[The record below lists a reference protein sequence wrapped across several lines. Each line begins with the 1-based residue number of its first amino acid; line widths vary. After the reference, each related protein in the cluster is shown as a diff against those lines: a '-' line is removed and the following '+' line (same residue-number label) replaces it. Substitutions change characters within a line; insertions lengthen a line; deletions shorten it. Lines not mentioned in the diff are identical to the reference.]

1 MSERK
6 GETVERRPGAAR
18 YEWDDFRLDMD
29 AYRLERRGEMLA
41 VEPKALD
48 LLALLVSEP
57 GHLFTKQE
65 IFDRVWPG
73 TAVTDHALT
82 RVVAQLRRI
91 LGDDSREPRY
101 IETVPTRGYRWLRPV
116 TLARVAG
123 APSPSSVPRAP
134 GPAEDPPRGEGGA
147 DKAAAAPGIPQGL
160 ARPGRWNAWALGLAS
175 VLLAL
180 FAAGFWT
187 SHTESRATTGGAVEG
202 PGPSAAW
209 RDVAWPVQV
218 TTHDGLDLHPALSPR
233 GDALAFAS
241 DRSGS
246 IEIYVRPLADAAVD
260 RMLTSDGGH
269 NLQPAWSPDGTQLA
283 YHSTVKGG
291 IWVVPAHGGVP
302 RQIAVEGANPA
313 WSPDGRLIAFQSDE
327 YADVTPSA
335 FGAQNGSTLWIVG
348 ANGTNLRPV
357 TRAGNPIGGHAAPAW
372 SPDGNHIAF
381 TVADGGRNNGVW
393 MVSLRTGDVAALV
406 NRRGLYEVAFA
417 PDGSALYAA
426 GGEAIVH
433 RLPLDAERGRL
444 AGPIETIP
452 IPGVPGVRGLSVS
465 ADGRR
470 LAFAGLALS
479 SQIWSQPIKADGS
492 PAGPPRALTT
502 DTSRRNSAA
511 VVSPDGRRIAY
522 MSTRRGE
529 PPNVWVMDIDGTNR
543 VQVTSNETSDG
554 TPSWF
559 PDSRRVAYFTNRN
572 ESDGLWSV
580 DVTTRREE
588 PLIDFSQ
595 SVRARLTGA
604 TPYEFELSPS
614 MASAVVAVASPPE
627 GRRALF
633 VSPLATFTPERLTDP
648 AYWIGY
654 PAWSPDERQIAAEL
668 KDGSST
674 HLVVVDARTGEHRQ
688 ITRERGQTWVRS
700 WSPDGKNVAVAALR
714 DGTWSLRWVEVATGR
729 QGTIT
734 PPVPPHVYL
743 RYPEWSPRN
752 DVVVFERG
760 ELCGNI
766 WTLPLH

>member
-1 MSERK
+1 M
-6 GETVERRPGAAR
+6 ERRAGSAR
-18 YEWDDFRLDMD
+18 YEWDDFRLDLD
-29 AYRLERRGEMLA
+29 AFRLERRGEMLA

-48 LLALLVSEP
+48 LLALLVAEP

-65 IFDRVWPG
+65 IFDSVWPG

-82 RVVAQLRRI
+82 RVVAQLRRV

-116 TLARVAG
+116 SLVQATG
-123 APSPSSVPRAP
+123 ASSPTSAPRAP
-134 GPAEDPPRGEGGA
+134 GPGQSPAHAQDGGDSRA
-147 DKAAAAPGIPQGL
+147 SAKGIPQGL
-160 ARPGRWNAWALGLAS
+160 PGPGRWRAWPVGLAT
-175 VLLAL
+175 VLVVL
-180 FAAGFWT
+180 FAAGLWT
-187 SHTESRATTGGAVEG
+187 SGTDSSAPGAEAG
-202 PGPSAAW
+202 TAPPPAAR
-209 RDVAWPVQV
+209 RDLAWPVQV

-246 IEIYVRPLADAAVD
+246 IEIYVRPLADAALD

-283 YHSTVKGG
+283 YHSSVNGG

-327 YADVTPSA
+327 HADVTPSA
-335 FGAQNGSTLWIVG
+335 FGAQNGSTLWMVG
-348 ANGTNLRPV
+348 ADGTNLRPL
-357 TRAGNPIGGHAAPAW
+357 TRVGHPIGGHAAPAW
-372 SPDGNHIAF
+372 SPDGHHVAF

-393 MVSLRTGDVAALV
+393 VVSLRTGDVTALV

-426 GGEAIVH
+426 GGEALIH
-433 RLPLDAERGRL
+433 RLPLDPKDGRL

-470 LAFAGLALS
+470 LAFGGLGLN
-479 SQIWSQPIKADGS
+479 SQIWSQPIRADGS
-492 PAGPPRALTT
+492 PSGAARAVTT

-529 PPNVWVMDIDGTNR
+529 PPNVWVMDIDGANR

-554 TPSWF
+554 KPAWF
-559 PDSRRVAYFTNRN
+559 PDSRRLAYLTNRGN
-572 ESDGLWSV
+572 ESYGLWSV

-588 PLIDFSQ
+588 PFVELGAS
-595 SVRARLTGA
+595 ARTGLTGA
-604 TPYEFELSPS
+604 TPHEFELSPS
-614 MASAVVAVASPPE
+614 MAGAVVAVASPPE
-627 GRRALF
+627 GRRTLF
-633 VSPLATFTPERLTDP
+633 VSPVDAFAPRRLTDP

-714 DGTWSLRWVEVATGR
+714 NGTWSLRWVEVATGR

-760 ELCGNI
+760 ELRGNI
-766 WTLPLH
+766 WTLALH